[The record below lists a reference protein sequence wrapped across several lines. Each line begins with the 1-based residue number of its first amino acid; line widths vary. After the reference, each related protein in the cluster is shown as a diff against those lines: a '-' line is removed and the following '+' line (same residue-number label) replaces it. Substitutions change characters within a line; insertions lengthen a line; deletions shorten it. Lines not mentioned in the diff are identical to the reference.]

1 MILRY
6 ATLLILVLIL
16 ITSCLGET
24 QPHEEPMAT
33 DSSSQYEYE
42 VGLGYGFLGKLV
54 QVMIDDR
61 EVISVI
67 GTDEIEHYAQLQ
79 GTKMLVSGSS
89 PKKDIMVRVIVDG
102 GQPYEQ
108 AIDLSAGMFIH
119 VYQEQTGM
127 HIYNTLN
134 LILE

>member
-6 ATLLILVLIL
+6 ATLLILMLVLT
-16 ITSCLGET
+16 TSCMGET
-24 QPHEEPMAT
+24 QSHEEPRVT
-33 DSSSQYEYE
+33 DPSPQYEYK
-42 VGLGYGFLGKLV
+42 VGLGYGFLGKSV

-67 GTDEIEHYAQLQ
+67 GTDEIEGFSQLQ
-79 GTKMLVSGSS
+79 GTKMLAVGSS
-89 PKKDIMVRVIVDG
+89 PKKDIMVQVIVDG

-108 AIDLSAGMFIH
+108 AIDLSVGTFIH
-119 VYQEQTGM
+119 IYQEQTGM

>member
-6 ATLLILVLIL
+6 ATLLILILVLS
-16 ITSCLGET
+16 TSCMGET
-24 QPHEEPMAT
+24 QSHEEPMVT
-33 DSSSQYEYE
+33 GPSPQYEYK
-42 VGLGYGFLGKLV
+42 VGLGYGFLGKSV

-67 GTDEIEHYAQLQ
+67 GTDEIEGFSQLQ
-79 GTKMLVSGSS
+79 GTKMLAVGSS
-89 PKKDIMVRVIVDG
+89 PKKDIMVQVIVDG

-108 AIDLSAGMFIH
+108 AIDLSVGTFIH
-119 VYQEQTGM
+119 IYQERTSLNV
-127 HIYNTLN
+127 YNTQY